1 MKTKKKRHSIYTD
14 KNGYKTYQTWT
25 WFKSKDGKKRKQPH
39 RIPKDYNKSEITKFC
54 KEWDEFYNEVD
65 YKHLQGNPYQKPPI
79 PISKIVKEYIDAETK
94 KYELGDTAES
104 TLRIN
109 RENIN
114 LFLRWFLSNHNDRN
128 VDTITQKDIEDYRTH
143 RRLHKHNGERL
154 SDNTVRI
161 NLRVVR
167 TFFNWCLKK
176 KYIPFSPF
184 TDDIDIPSYSR
195 RTDEETPLGKNWDKL
210 YTFIEKSISYKTQ
223 GTDGEAR
230 FEKFNDNDWFKYVI
244 YIMCNTGMRP
254 GEVRILKWKKGKRD
268 NPNQR
273 KSYAYL
279 DKDFENI
286 HIFFKAHY
294 SFIPIKRDLKK
305 LFFEL
310 AKSKGNNTYIFQ
322 SPITDKHYD
331 KSIFNKMFR
340 QLMVNLNM
348 VDEDGKNLYTP
359 HSIRHG
365 VVSNLMKQN
374 VGLGQIS
381 RLLRHTSIR
390 TTMDIYGHLLP
401 TDLENVMEKI
411 GVIK

>member
-1 MKTKKKRHSIYTD
+1 MKTKRKSSVYTD
-14 KNGYKTYQTWT
+14 KRGYSYYQTWS
-25 WFKSKDGKKRKQPH
+25 WFNTKDGKKCKTQKPISKSLNKTQVKQLC
-39 RIPKDYNKSEITKFC
+39 N
-54 KEWDEFYNEVD
+54 EWDEFFNQVD
-65 YKHLQGNPYQKPPI
+65 YNHTTGNPYQKPPI
-79 PISKIVKEYIDAETK
+79 PLSKIVKEYIDGETK
-94 KYELGDTAES
+94 LYELGDISIS

-114 LFLRWFLSNHNDRN
+114 LFKEWFLANHNDRN
-128 VDTITQKDIEDYRTH
+128 VDRITTKDIDNYRTH
-143 RRLHKHNGERL
+143 RRLKKHNGDRL
-154 SDNTVRI
+154 SDNTIRI

-176 KYIPFSPF
+176 KYIGYTPF
-184 TDDIDIPSYSR
+184 TEDINIPSYSK
-195 RTDEETPLGKNWDKL
+195 RTDEETPLGEDWNKL
-210 YTFIEKSISYKTQ
+210 FSFIEKSISFKTQ
-223 GTDGEAR
+223 GTKGEKR
-230 FEKFNDNDWFKYVI
+230 FQKFNDNEWFKYVI

-254 GEVRILKWKKGKRD
+254 GEVRMLKWKKGKRD

-273 KSYAYL
+273 QSYSYL
-279 DKDFENI
+279 DRNFENI

-294 SFIPIKRDLKK
+294 SFIPIKKDLRI
-305 LFFEL
+305 LFEEL
-310 AKSKGNNTYIFQ
+310 AKSKGKNTYIFQ
-322 SPITDKHYD
+322 SPITELPYD

-340 QLMVNLNM
+340 QLMVNLDM

-365 VVSNLMKQN
+365 VVSNLMTQN

-401 TDLENVMEKI
+401 QDLENVMEKI
-411 GVIK
+411 GEIK